1 MNDGGRIPEHKIDE
15 VRNAAN
21 IAEVIGR
28 RVKLSTAGRT
38 LKGLCPFHGDTD
50 PSFIVNRERGTWHCF
65 GCGEGGNV
73 FTFLMKDEGLTFP
86 EAVKRLAEQYGVHL
100 PTPERTPEQKRQDQ
114 HRGRLLRV
122 MELAG
127 NFFVQQLAAPSG
139 EPARRYLL
147 EQRGLRPQVIKD
159 FGLGWA
165 PDAWEGLRRFLGSQG
180 VPEALAIESGML
192 VARDKGDGCYDRF
205 RGRVMFPIADVSGRM
220 VSFGGRVLGGGEP
233 KYLNGPE
240 TLLFKKSAT
249 LYNLERARPFMRK
262 KDRALVVEG
271 YFDVITLAA
280 MGFGETVAPMGT
292 ALTPQQVRRLKGQA
306 SRLVLVFDGDQAGV
320 RAARRSLPLCL
331 AEGVQ
336 PEVLLLPTGEDP
348 DSFARSQGAEGL
360 EEAIEASGS
369 LIEAVLDQI
378 IAEGDQGTPEG
389 KSKIVAEAGGVIKAI
404 GDPVSSW
411 LYLSR
416 LAARLGLPAEV
427 AAARLGLPV
436 PGGRRPSAPLPAPA
450 PRQNG
455 GVGRQWQEAVLQLAM
470 SEASAA
476 QVLAREGALAALVAP
491 DLVAVA
497 QAVEHI
503 VEQGG
508 VPDASAVISRL
519 DDPELHRLVSRLAQD
534 GPILTPEQAAGEAQA
549 LCAKIRRWQMRQRN
563 RELTSQIVEAQSRG
577 DSEQVTRLQDQR
589 RREIDSVSS
598 FESSRKD

>member
-1 MNDGGRIPEHKIDE
+1 MSGGRIPEHKIDE

-28 RVKLSTAGRT
+28 RVKLTAAGRT

-73 FTFLMKDEGLTFP
+73 FTFLMKDEGLSFP
-86 EAVKRLAEQYGVHL
+86 EAVKQLAAQYGVSL
-100 PTPERTPEQKRQDQ
+100 PTPERTPEQKRRDQ
-114 HRGRLLRV
+114 HRQRLLRV

-127 NFFVQQLAAPSG
+127 NFFIQQLAAPG
-139 EPARRYLL
+139 GAAARRYLT
-147 EQRGLRPQVIKD
+147 EQRGLRPQVVKD
-159 FGLGWA
+159 FGLGWT

-180 VPEALAIESGML
+180 VPEALAIEAGML

-205 RGRVMFPIADVSGRM
+205 RGRVMFPIADISGRV

-336 PEVLLLPTGEDP
+336 PQVLLLPTGEDP
-348 DSFARSQGAEGL
+348 DSFARAQGAEGL
-360 EEAIEASGS
+360 EEAIAGAGS

-378 IAEGDQGTPEG
+378 IAEGEQSTPEG
-389 KSKIVAEAGGVIKAI
+389 KSKIVAEAGSVIKAI

-411 LYLSR
+411 GYLGR

-436 PGGRRPSAPLPAPA
+436 PGGRRPSAPAPAPA
-450 PRQNG
+450 ARQNG
-455 GVGRQWQEAVLQLAM
+455 ASGRQWQEAVLQLALA
-470 SEASAA
+470 EPRAA
-476 QVLAREGALAALVAP
+476 QVLAAEGALAALVDE
-491 DLVAVA
+491 DLMAVA
-497 QAVEHI
+497 QAIEHI
-503 VEQGG
+503 VGQGADPG
-508 VPDASAVISRL
+508 ASAVISRL
-519 DDPELHRLVSRLAQD
+519 DDPDLHRLVSLLAQD
-534 GPILTPEQAAGEAQA
+534 GPSLTPEQAEGQAKA
-549 LCAKIRRWQMRQRN
+549 LCIKIRRWQMRQRN
-563 RELTSQIVEAQSRG
+563 RELTSQIAEAQSRG
-577 DSEQVTRLQDQR
+577 DMDMVAKLQDQR
-589 RREIDSVSS
+589 RREIESVSS